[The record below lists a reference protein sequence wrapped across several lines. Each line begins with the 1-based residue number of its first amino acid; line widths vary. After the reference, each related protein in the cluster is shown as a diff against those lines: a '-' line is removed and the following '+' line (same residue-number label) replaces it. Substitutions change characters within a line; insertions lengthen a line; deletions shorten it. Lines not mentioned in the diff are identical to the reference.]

1 MLTWRELA
9 TLRAALLFWKE
20 EMCPHGEQSMQP
32 YFDGPAVE
40 PLSASEVDQLRAQ
53 LDPALVRYA
62 QLDVATLQ
70 LVGGP
75 LLTTPEE
82 ALLTW
87 GKAAHVATV
96 LLPSA

>member
-20 EMCPHGEQSMQP
+20 EMCPDGDKFMQS

-40 PLSASEVDQLRAQ
+40 PLSALDVEQLRAQ
-53 LDPALVRYA
+53 LDPAFVRYA
-62 QLDVATLQ
+62 HFDVVKQQ
-70 LVGGP
+70 LVDGQ
-75 LLTTPEE
+75 LLTTPTD

-87 GKAAHVATV
+87 YAEAYVATV
-96 LLPSA
+96 MLPST

>member
-1 MLTWRELA
+1 MITRRELA

-20 EMCPHGEQSMQP
+20 EMSPHGEQSMQP

-40 PLSASEVDQLRAQ
+40 PLSAIEIEQLRSQ
-53 LDPALVRYA
+53 LDPSLVRYA

-70 LVGGP
+70 LVEGQ

-82 ALLTW
+82 ALLNW
-87 GKAAHVATV
+87 GKAAQVATV
-96 LLPSA
+96 LLPPA